1 MSFLRRNLWACALLL
16 TGAAFVGLGAWR
28 GEAETVLR
36 KASEPAAYSRE
47 TRISFGG
54 PRPSPLPEALG
65 QYEAAAGHGACRR

>member
-36 KASEPAAYSRE
+36 KAITHLHGVHRPWV
-47 TRISFGG
+47 G
-54 PRPSPLPEALG
+54 PGAGSGDICAPPCRSPLP
-65 QYEAAAGHGACRR
+65 R